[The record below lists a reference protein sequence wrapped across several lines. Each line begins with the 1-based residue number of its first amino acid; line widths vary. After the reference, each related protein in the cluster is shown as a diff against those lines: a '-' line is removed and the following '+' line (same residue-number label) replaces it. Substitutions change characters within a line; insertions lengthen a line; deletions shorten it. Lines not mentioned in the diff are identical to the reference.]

1 MKYGYS
7 FDKKIIDPRQEIDQ
21 LRSVEDILM
30 PRPTDSTWPRIS
42 IVTPSYNQ
50 AQYVE
55 ETIRSVLLQGY
66 PNLEY
71 IVIDGGSTDG
81 SVEIIK
87 RYEPRLAYWVS
98 ESDRGQAHAIN
109 KGFERATGSLLG
121 WINSDDLLLPDALYY
136 LASAH
141 LAHPTKILLG
151 DVINHREQLG
161 ICELARQTDVTFESI
176 LEPWRNK
183 SHWQQPGTFFPTS
196 VFQGVGL
203 LDESLRYVFD
213 WDWMCRALQS
223 TKVYYLSVPIA
234 QFRFHPNS
242 KTVGEAANWAVEEQI
257 VLGRYWSLLSNNNNM
272 AASKAAYELYQA
284 KPFFKLQ
291 SLDRRRGW
299 IHLRRAVTYYWP
311 VIFSLK
317 FLELLPRSLTPS
329 IVLRICR
336 SIHHAFLRT
345 TKGTSP

>member
-21 LRSVEDILM
+21 LRSIENISM
-30 PRPTDSTWPRIS
+30 PLPTDSTWPRITV
-42 IVTPSYNQ
+42 VTPSYNQ
-50 AQYVE
+50 AQYIE

-71 IVIDGGSTDG
+71 IVVDGGSTDG

-87 RYEPRLAYWVS
+87 KYEPWLAHWVS

-109 KGFERATGSLLG
+109 KGFGRATGSLLG
-121 WINSDDLLLPDALYY
+121 WINSDDLLLPNALHY
-136 LASAH
+136 LAAAY

-161 ICELARQTDVTFESI
+161 ILERTRQTDVTFESV

-183 SHWQQPGTFFPTS
+183 SHWQQPGTFFPAS

-223 TKVYYLSVPIA
+223 TEVHYLSVPIA
-234 QFRFHPNS
+234 QFRFHASS
-242 KTVGEAANWAVEEQI
+242 KTVGEAAKWAVEEQV
-257 VLGRYWSLLSNNNNM
+257 VLGRYWPLLSENNM
-272 AASKAAYELYQA
+272 AVSKAAYELYQA
-284 KPFFKLQ
+284 KPFFRLQ
-291 SLDRRRGW
+291 NLDRWRGW
-299 IHLRRAVTYYWP
+299 SHLQRAVTYHWP
-311 VIFSLK
+311 VIFSRK

-329 IVLRICR
+329 IVLRISR

-345 TKGTSP
+345 TKGSP